1 MLLPPCSHAE
11 VPAIVAA
18 FDVCLIPYRVN
29 DYTRALSPIKLYEY
43 LAMGR
48 PVVSTDLPYVRREH
62 ALVTIAANR
71 DEFIGAVRDALDR
84 PPSDEQRE
92 RWRRAAGSNTWDLQV
107 DAIEG
112 HVESA
117 LENRP

>member
-1 MLLPPCSHAE
+1 
-11 VPAIVAA
+11 
-18 FDVCLIPYRVN
+18 VN

-48 PVVSTDLPYVRREH
+48 PVISVDLPYVRREQ
-62 ALVTIAANR
+62 ALLAIATNP
-71 DEFIGAVRDALDR
+71 DEFIRAIRDALDC
-84 PPSDEQRE
+84 PSSDEQRR
-92 RWRRAAGSNTWDLQV
+92 RWRHAAGSNTWDLQV

-112 HVESA
+112 HVERV